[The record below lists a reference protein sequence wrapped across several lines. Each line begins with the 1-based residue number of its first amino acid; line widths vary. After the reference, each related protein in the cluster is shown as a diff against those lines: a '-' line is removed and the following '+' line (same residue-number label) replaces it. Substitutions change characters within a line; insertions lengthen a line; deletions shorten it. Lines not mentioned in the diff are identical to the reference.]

1 MITTPRVDA
10 LIERDADAFFEWP
23 TADRTHVSTASM
35 LLFAAMIA
43 RKARAAALE
52 EAANACE
59 ERGAQFDGED
69 VIASIAA
76 ELCAARIRA
85 MVKP

>member
-1 MITTPRVDA
+1 MSDPV
-10 LIERDADAFFEWP
+10 RDAFVAWRKGRVNPKYPQSAEQIEW
-23 TADRTHVSTASM
+23 AAWQAS
-35 LLFAAMIA
+35 
-43 RKARAAALE
+43 RAAALE
-52 EAANACE
+52 EAAQACE